1 VGADAGFERKRYRLT
16 WAEGTS
22 YEGLEVTTK
31 PPSMDVLLR
40 LDELKDGAAKG
51 STDDV
56 RDLVG
61 LFAELITGWNV
72 TDAGQPVP
80 VSAAELL
87 ADVPMTMAI
96 VANYGDKVAAA
107 SLVPRPLPSRSGSSP
122 ASPADLRIPM
132 TPVTPMTPEAA
143 DPAA

>member
-1 VGADAGFERKRYRLT
+1 MGFQRKRYRLT

-51 STDDV
+51 STDDI
-56 RDLVG
+56 RELVG
-61 LFAELITGWNV
+61 LFAELITEWNV
-72 TDAGQPVP
+72 TGDQDEPVP
-80 VSAAELL
+80 VTAGELL
-87 ADVPMTMAI
+87 ADIPMTMAI
-96 VANYGDKVAAA
+96 VANYGEKVAAA
-107 SLVPRPLPSRSGSSP
+107 SLVPRPLPSGSGSSP
-122 ASPADLRIPM
+122 ASTEVLRIPM
-132 TPVTPMTPEAA
+132 TPMTPEAD